1 MGKQAVIG
9 FWFWE
14 VEPKVGCILR
24 LTDDAVGR
32 NLVIQLLHRSG
43 GNSKISGLEG
53 LVEPNY
59 EFF

>member
-14 VEPKVGCILR
+14 VEPKVGCVLR
-24 LTDDAVGR
+24 LTDDAVCR
-32 NLVIQLLHRSG
+32 NLVIQLLRRSG

-53 LVEPNY
+53 LVEV
-59 EFF
+59 F